1 MDAIAAAEE
10 RIVSERLR
18 QKLNEVNTAAQTQF
32 AGIQDHVAFTL
43 QQAYYRCAY
52 ECFDRRRN
60 QEEIGRCVEHCSVPV
75 HNAQNLFQNEMAKFQ
90 IESLYMLV

>member
-18 QKLNEVNTAAQTQF
+18 QKLNEVNTAAQTQL

-43 QQAYYRCAY
+43 QVLTISSLPLYL
-52 ECFDRRRN
+52 
-60 QEEIGRCVEHCSVPV
+60 ITS
-75 HNAQNLFQNEMAKFQ
+75 KF
-90 IESLYMLV
+90 IIVCLIFVNF